1 MSERAL
7 QLQPAWRYVR
17 AWWQPPRQRI
27 AQPLCHTC
35 RAIICRAITI
45 LAVIGCTV
53 ALHAAPRGQTALDE
67 QSRNE
72 AINSIPFDRLTEG
85 TQAKLWNVVSQP
97 SIYRQLPVTV
107 VESDPEMHV
116 FLVRYPEV
124 IVNMWQ
130 LMGVTK
136 VQMQR
141 TGDYAFKAADG
152 AGTVCDVQ
160 LVYGDENTHVFYA
173 EGSYEGALLRKLIRG
188 SCVMVLKSDYHRTE
202 AQEVYVTNR
211 LDMFVQ
217 LDNIGAEILAKT
229 LHPLVGKSADH
240 NFTESTRF
248 LSQVSQAAETRA
260 AGLEQL
266 AGRLHNVGEPVR
278 ERFVQ
283 IATEVNHRASLRDAG
298 REIWSDGLQEA
309 SPTTT
314 VPVVSSSPVLQGT
327 SQLFEPAPSRKPLR
341 LRR

>member
-1 MSERAL
+1 MIRFARQARRAL
-7 QLQPAWRYVR
+7 FVT
-17 AWWQPPRQRI
+17 I
-27 AQPLCHTC
+27 AT
-35 RAIICRAITI
+35 AAGI
-45 LAVIGCTV
+45 AVGGT
-53 ALHAAPRGQTALDE
+53 ALAAPLGQAILDQ

-72 AINSIPFDRLTEG
+72 AINSIPFDQLTEQ
-85 TQAKLWNVVSQP
+85 TQAKLWPVVSQP

-107 VESDPEMHV
+107 VESDPDMHV

-141 TGDYAFKAADG
+141 TGDYTFKASDG

-160 LVYGDENTHVFYA
+160 LVYGDQSTHVYYA
-173 EGSYEGALLRKLIRG
+173 EGSYEGPLLRNLIRG
-188 SCVMVLKSDYHRTE
+188 SCVMVLNSDYSRTE
-202 AQEVYVTNR
+202 DQQIFVTNR

-217 LDNIGAEILAKT
+217 LDSVGAEIIAKT

-248 LSQVSQAAETRA
+248 LSQVSVAAENRA
-260 AGLEQL
+260 EGIQQL
-266 AGRLHNVGEPVR
+266 AGRLTNVEEPIR
-278 ERFVQ
+278 DRFAK
-283 IATEVNHRASLRDAG
+283 IATEVNHRAALRNAG
-298 REIWSDGLQEA
+298 RDIVSERMQVTPIV
-309 SPTTT
+309 T
-314 VPVVSSSPVLQGT
+314 VPVVTTGPLTQNA
-327 SQLFEPAPSRKPLR
+327 SQLFETAPTRKPLS